1 MDSGGG
7 RIEALNQGVRA
18 IVTLGLVAGFI
29 WGFIFLGKIS
39 ADVFT
44 TVVSG
49 IVGYWFAARQGE
61 QAAKAALEAAVTT
74 AKKDS
79 NGVAKDPVIP

>member
-1 MDSGGG
+1 M
-7 RIEALNQGVRA
+7 RA
-18 IVTLGLVAGFI
+18 IVTLALVGGFI
-29 WGFIFLGKIS
+29 WGFIFLAKIS

-61 QAAKAALEAAVTT
+61 QATKAAIEAAIT
-74 AKKDS
+74 APPKKDG
-79 NGVAKDPVIP
+79 NGHGEAAPKVP

>member
-1 MDSGGG
+1 MTPNVGY
-7 RIEALNQGVRA
+7 IEALNQGVRA
-18 IVTLGLVAGFI
+18 IVTLALVAGFI

-61 QAAKAALEAAVTT
+61 QTAKAAIEAAI
-74 AKKDS
+74 APKKD
-79 NGVAKDPVIP
+79 GA

>member
-1 MDSGGG
+1 MNTQNGV
-7 RIEALNQGVRA
+7 IEALNQGVRA
-18 IVTLGLVAGFI
+18 IVTLALVAGFI
-29 WGFIFLGKIS
+29 WGFVFLGKVS

-61 QAAKAALEAAVTT
+61 QAARAALEAVAT
-74 AKKDS
+74 KKE
-79 NGVAKDPVIP
+79 NGG